1 MLILAL
7 TTDKF
12 QITTSSTSSVAVH
25 ATFADNNAGTITP
38 GKQNTAIS
46 SAATTDVV
54 AAPGASTYRTVQ
66 LLVAM
71 NNGGA
76 ANTLSFIFNANGT
89 SYTIFT
95 TTLNPGEAMQYVE
108 GAGFS
113 KYPSTLTPLV
123 NASTSDQSPATSETY
138 ITGSNIAIPSNRPIQ
153 VGTSVEWE
161 VIASKT
167 AASTA
172 AGVFTIKFGTN
183 GSTADTSVLALTM
196 GAQTAASD
204 QGYFL
209 IIANFRGPIGASCIL
224 RGSLAVQHLT
234 GTTTGFVNVASPVYT
249 GTSSGFNCTTANSIV
264 GLSCTPGSSAVWTIQ
279 SVRAIMTGN

>member
-7 TTDKF
+7 TTDKL
-12 QITTSSTSSVAVH
+12 QLVTSSTSAIAVH
-25 ATFADNNAGTITP
+25 ATFANNNSGTITP

-54 AAPGASTYRTVQ
+54 AAPAAGYTTVQ

-76 ANTLSFIFNANGT
+76 ANTLSVLYNANGT
-89 SYTIFT
+89 TYILFST
-95 TTLNPGEAMQYVE
+95 TVNPGEALQYVE
-108 GAGFS
+108 GVGFF

-123 NASTSDQSPATSETY
+123 NASTSDQSPGTTETY

-153 VGTSVEWE
+153 VGTTVEWE
-161 VIASKT
+161 IIASKT

-172 AGVFTIKFGTN
+172 AGVFTIKFGTA
-183 GSTADTSVLALTM
+183 GTTGDASVLALTM
-196 GAQTAASD
+196 GAQTAATD

-209 IIANFRGPIGASCIL
+209 IVANFRGPVGASCIL

-234 GTTTGFVNVASPVYT
+234 GTTTGFVNLASPVYT
-249 GTSSGFNCTTANSIV
+249 GTSSGFNCTTAGSIV
-264 GLSCTPGSSAVWTIQ
+264 GLSCTPGSAAAWTIQ